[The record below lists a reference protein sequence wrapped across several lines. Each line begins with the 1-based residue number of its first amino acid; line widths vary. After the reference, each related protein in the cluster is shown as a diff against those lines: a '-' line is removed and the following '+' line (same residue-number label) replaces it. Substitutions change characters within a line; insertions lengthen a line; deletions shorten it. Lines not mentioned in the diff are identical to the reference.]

1 MNRYRVFITR
11 SVRLSLTKLRPLA
24 IMIALGIAVF
34 LFADSVV
41 GAGVAAYSKN
51 ITTNSALNHVEV
63 SSVGPDS
70 GREISA
76 ESLQQFE
83 TMETVVAAT
92 GWVQLDLAIED
103 PATWPSADNPG
114 AFFGTPFVG
123 GISPAVLEGALPE
136 NGPSAGEVLLPQKTP
151 DNSYETLLG
160 ETVTFV
166 YTEETGPGTGEPAPI
181 VLKVVGLYDN
191 STPGIDGLQA
201 AYMNAETLIETVA
214 SAKPAD
220 TSITFPRAYVQTET
234 ADDVRAVQNIILDEG
249 YSVSSVATQIKSLTG
264 LFALLALAS
273 WVIGS
278 VLVIFCIGIGVSVGG
293 SWMKQRSREV
303 GLLKAVGWH
312 GSTIAKIYMLELATV
327 GLVIGIIGV
336 VVGSLGSLVGTTVIS
351 GLNLEILP
359 IAAWE
364 LPQVPLMVGAILS
377 VPVFLCLGSIAH
389 VLKLS
394 RLDADSSLRDL

>member
-1 MNRYRVFITR
+1 M
-11 SVRLSLTKLRPLA
+11 TKLRPLA

-70 GREISA
+70 GQEITV

-83 TMETVVAAT
+83 GMETVVRAT
-92 GWVQLDLAIED
+92 GWVQFDLAIEN
-103 PATWPSADNPG
+103 PADWPSADNPG

-123 GISPAVLEGALPE
+123 GVSPAVIEGTVPE
-136 NGPSAGEVLLPQKTP
+136 GGPGPGEVLLPQDTP
-151 DNSYETLLG
+151 DNNYETLLG
-160 ETVTFV
+160 EVVAFV
-166 YTEETGPGTGEPAPI
+166 YTEETGPGMGEPAPI
-181 VLKVVGLYDN
+181 ALEVVGLYDN

-201 AYMNAETLIETVA
+201 AYLNADSLIETVTA
-214 SAKPAD
+214 AKPAG
-220 TSITFPRAYVQTET
+220 TSITFPRAYVQAET
-234 ADDVRAVQNIILDEG
+234 ASDVRAVQNLILDGG
-249 YSVSSVATQIKSLTG
+249 YSVTSVATQIKSLTG
-264 LFALLALAS
+264 LFALLALAR

-278 VLVIFCIGIGVSVGG
+278 VLVVFCIGIGVSVGG

-303 GLLKAVGWH
+303 GLLKAVGWQ
-312 GSTIAKIYMLELATV
+312 GSTIAKIYMLELAIV
-327 GLVIGIIGV
+327 GLAIGIVGV

-351 GLNLEILP
+351 GVNLEILP

-364 LPQVPLMVGAILS
+364 LPQVPLMVGAVLS
-377 VPVFLCLGSIAH
+377 VPLFLCLGSIAH